1 MELNIKGKNIE
12 VTDRL
17 RDHVQRKIGKLDR
30 YLPTITEAWVELTVE
45 GARAAQDRQVCQVTI
60 RSNGVILRAEE
71 RADDMFTAID
81 TVLDRMYR
89 KIARY
94 KGRRADRWR
103 GAGVNVEPLPIETE
117 QEADETPAAIVRRKR
132 FQMTPMLP
140 EEAVEQMELL
150 GHDFFVFF
158 NPEEGQTNV
167 LYRRKD
173 GTYGLLQP
181 ELS

>member
-1 MELNIKGKNIE
+1 MELIIKGKNVE

-30 YLPTITEAWVELTVE
+30 YLPTISEAWVELTVE
-45 GARAAQDRQVCQVTI
+45 GTKAAQDRQVCQVTI

-71 RADDMFTAID
+71 RSDDMFTAID

-103 GAGVNVEPLPIETE
+103 GAGMTEEPLPADVEQETE
-117 QEADETPAAIVRRKR
+117 EMDTTIVRRKR
-132 FQMTPMLP
+132 FAMAPMVP
-140 EEAVEQMELL
+140 EEAIEQMELL
-150 GHDFFVFF
+150 GHDFFVFY
-158 NPEEGQTNV
+158 NAEEGRVNV

-173 GTYGLLQP
+173 GAYGLLQP